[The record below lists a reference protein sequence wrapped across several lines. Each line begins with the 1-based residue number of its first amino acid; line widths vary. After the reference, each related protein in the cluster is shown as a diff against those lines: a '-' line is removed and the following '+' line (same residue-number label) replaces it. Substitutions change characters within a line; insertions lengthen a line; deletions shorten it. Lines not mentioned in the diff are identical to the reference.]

1 MEKRQPLGI
10 LQEGHD
16 LASTLK
22 ARLAELEAVLHRP
35 SQPDESAALEER
47 LVEQSVEF
55 ERRRARFRRALTRSP
70 SGVRSSWLDLRTAAA
85 RTRRSSSAVF
95 VAASTVVGSSA
106 YVEIISRR

>member
-1 MEKRQPLGI
+1 MEQRKPLGI

-55 ERRRARFRRALTRSP
+55 ERRRARFREQMQ
-70 SGVRSSWLDLRTAAA
+70 DLRDANERAEQRAAA
-85 RTRRSSSAVF
+85 ATAELVRLKARYVAV
-95 VAASTVVGSSA
+95 
-106 YVEIISRR
+106 